1 MTQAKR
7 DNKGKPKLSMLP
19 KEPLVQITRVLEFGE
34 AKYDRNNWRKGLPYT
49 SVIDSALRHLH
60 SFLEGEDTD
69 HESGISHIAH
79 AATNMVFLLQYLK
92 DHPEMDDRAL
102 KSEEEDPAIYE
113 REIAKMRA
121 ESLYKETGFESLEK
135 RLENEQTELRKSFD
149 VFINS
154 EGKTVGPKVTKVRYI
169 P

>member
-34 AKYDRNNWRKGLPYT
+34 SKYDRNNWRKGLPYT

-92 DHPEMDDRAL
+92 DHPEMDDRVVAEVPL
-102 KSEEEDPAIYE
+102 PKVDPFYDAP
-113 REIAKMRA
+113 
-121 ESLYKETGFESLEK
+121 LESLEG
-135 RLENEQTELRKSFD
+135 RMEEERSELRKLFGEFMYPDSKG
-149 VFINS
+149 VYW
-154 EGKTVGPKVTKVRYI
+154 TPVRKI